1 MVFVAMQAVG
11 DSCGGG
17 GGVQGE
23 GVQESGE
30 GSEGPSC
37 WGLGRE
43 GSWPKKPWLSVRH
56 TLALRFFLSDG
67 RDPPWR

>member
-11 DSCGGG
+11 DIGG
-17 GGVQGE
+17 QGE
-23 GVQESGE
+23 DVQESGE
-30 GSEGPSC
+30 GSGGPSC

-56 TLALRFFLSDG
+56 TLALRFSSI
-67 RDPPWR
+67 

>member
-1 MVFVAMQAVG
+1 MVFVDMQAVG
-11 DSCGGG
+11 DSW

-56 TLALRFFLSDG
+56 TLALRFSSI
-67 RDPPWR
+67 